1 MAGTRSWTAIAAR
14 LEAQGEIAL
23 GADVRY
29 FAMHLPPVRTDRERL
44 ATHLIETKARKA
56 ENIPED
62 DNARDR
68 TLDRS
73 R

>member
-1 MAGTRSWTAIAAR
+1 MIAGWNSIAAK

-44 ATHLIETKARKA
+44 AAHLIEMKASKA
-56 ENIPED
+56 EKTPED
-62 DNARDR
+62 VNVRDR
-68 TLDRS
+68 TLDRT